1 MTNSAD
7 SVRYTYAQPVNVDF
21 HKVNFLWFLRFHLA
35 AVTLSASY
43 LSIDNDKWIK
53 MKDTIHW
60 DGPLL

>member
-1 MTNSAD
+1 
-7 SVRYTYAQPVNVDF
+7 
-21 HKVNFLWFLRFHLA
+21 VNFLWFLRFHLA

-60 DGPLL
+60 DGPLLSTKEVVFDVSR